1 MRYASKKIPSRT
13 PKKQPG
19 DSGGIVIRHCHG
31 LHEFELCIQVERAVW
46 QSADIDVVP
55 IPLFVVASEIG
66 GQVLGAFDDD
76 ALVGFTLAL
85 VGWRNRK
92 TFLHSHMT
100 AVLDAYRDRKIG
112 QRLKLFQRQDALAR
126 GIDLIE
132 WTFDP
137 MQGKNAFLNLE
148 KLGAIVRRYSPDF
161 YGQSESPLHGSL
173 PTDRLHAEWWLKSK
187 RVESIVAGQTLP
199 EFPIKGSITVTNSRS
214 SSNETNHHA
223 ASFGLESLLR
233 VRREFLTAFAN
244 GLTGLRFQKDA
255 DGQASYLLGAWD
267 EDHS

>member
-1 MRYASKKIPSRT
+1 VTGSVETA
-13 PKKQPG
+13 
-19 DSGGIVIRHCHG
+19 IVVRKM
-31 LHEFELCIQVERAVW
+31 ESFEQIDACVRLQQSVW
-46 QSADIDVVP
+46 QFPDLDI
-55 IPLFVVASEIG
+55 IPRRMFVVARAVG
-66 GQVLGAFDDD
+66 GQVLGAWDGDSLAGF
-76 ALVGFTLAL
+76 ALAIPGIRQ
-85 VGWRNRK
+85 GRPY
-92 TFLHSHMT
+92 LHSHML
-100 AVLDAYRDRKIG
+100 AVLPEYRNRGIG
-112 QRLKLFQRQDALAR
+112 AQMKFAQREDALAR

>member
-1 MRYASKKIPSRT
+1 VTGSVETA
-13 PKKQPG
+13 
-19 DSGGIVIRHCHG
+19 IVVRKM
-31 LHEFELCIQVERAVW
+31 ESFEQIDACVRLQQSVW
-46 QSADIDVVP
+46 QFPDLDI
-55 IPLFVVASEIG
+55 IPRRMFVVARAVG
-66 GQVLGAFDDD
+66 GQVLGAWDGDSLAGF
-76 ALVGFTLAL
+76 ALAIPGIRQ
-85 VGWRNRK
+85 GRPY
-92 TFLHSHMT
+92 LHSHML
-100 AVLDAYRDRKIG
+100 AVLPEYRNRGIG
-112 QRLKLFQRQDALAR
+112 AQMKFAQREDALAR

-187 RVESIVAGQTLP
+187 RVESIVAGQSLP